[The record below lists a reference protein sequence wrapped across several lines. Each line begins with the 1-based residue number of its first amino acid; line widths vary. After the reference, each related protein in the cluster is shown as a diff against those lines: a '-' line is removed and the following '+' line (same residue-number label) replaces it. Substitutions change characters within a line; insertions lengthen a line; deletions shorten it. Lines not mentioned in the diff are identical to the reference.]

1 MTTHMIKT
9 FIVTAGIAAA
19 PMLSSAANRPAAM
32 DSCVSAFMQ
41 SLATHTAPLKLRQS
55 HLLNSGMTSG
65 LVPPTTG
72 SELVLIAT
80 DAHDNHTI
88 GRAICRLD
96 VHGQVTALEE
106 VPARSL
112 LPL

>member
-1 MTTHMIKT
+1 MTKHLIKT

-41 SLATHTAPLKLRQS
+41 SLATHSTPLKLRNS
-55 HLLNSGMTSG
+55 RYLTSGMSEDND
-65 LVPPTTG
+65 

-80 DAHDNHTI
+80 DAHDHHTI
-88 GRAICRLD
+88 GRALCKID
-96 VHGQVTALEE
+96 AHGQMLHLEE
-106 VPARSL
+106 VPVRSL
-112 LPL
+112 PLL

>member
-1 MTTHMIKT
+1 MNLRLIETLLLTGAVVAVPT
-9 FIVTAGIAAA
+9 VA
-19 PMLSSAANRPAAM
+19 SATPQSAEM

-41 SLATHTAPLKLRQS
+41 SLAKHTAPLKLRQS
-55 HLLNSGMTSG
+55 HLLNSGMTPG
-65 LVPPTTG
+65 LVPPTG